1 MHLLDE
7 SLEYIVYNL
16 PEKLMEIYFFSIAS
30 PNRGRYFIRYSYF
43 IVHLSCNNLRENFQ
57 NTKNF
62 QFFPTSPY
70 IQAYPAI

>member
-16 PEKLMEIYFFSIAS
+16 PEKLMEIYFFSIAL
-30 PNRGRYFIRYSYF
+30 PNTGRFYTLFIF
-43 IVHLSCNNLRENFQ
+43 HLSCNNLRENFQ

>member
-16 PEKLMEIYFFSIAS
+16 PEKLMEIFFFQSLYQT
-30 PNRGRYFIRYSYF
+30 REDFIRYSYF